1 MNWSNFN
8 WFNVNEAKN
17 KKAKKIKKKGHS
29 SQFQSIS
36 TSTTW
41 CNATNSAIFAANFKM
56 AFKGR
61 GASRRGRLKSK
72 WRPRTD
78 GLKQR
83 WRAPVKGEATDQL
96 INGRR
101 WRMQPAN
108 NPRVGSGRPAPADRQ
123 PAGWPFF
130 FYFIFFFY
138 LFYRVSHSREPTWVD
153 GSRRGLDHSPYADWV
168 RAHNK
173 HNTCTSPLL
182 PLPPPLLPPPP
193 PPPPAT
199 PPTPPIPATC
209 VCVCSLWFKSIW

>member
-1 MNWSNFN
+1 
-8 WFNVNEAKN
+8 
-17 KKAKKIKKKGHS
+17 
-29 SQFQSIS
+29 
-36 TSTTW
+36 
-41 CNATNSAIFAANFKM
+41 M

-130 FYFIFFFY
+130 LFY
-138 LFYRVSHSREPTWVD
+138 LFFFFTYFTGWATRVSRPEWMDQDVD
-153 GSRRGLDHSPYADWV
+153 WIIPRTLIECV
-168 RAHNK
+168 LIT
-173 HNTCTSPLL
+173 NTTLAPALSCLYHPLYY
-182 PLPPPLLPPPP
+182 LLLLLLLLLRLLRPFRPH
-193 PPPPAT
+193 
-199 PPTPPIPATC
+199 